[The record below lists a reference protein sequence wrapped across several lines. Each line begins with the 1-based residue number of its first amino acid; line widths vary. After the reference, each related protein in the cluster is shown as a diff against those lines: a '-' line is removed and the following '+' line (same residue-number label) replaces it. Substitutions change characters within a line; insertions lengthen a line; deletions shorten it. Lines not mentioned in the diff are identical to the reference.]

1 MTIQCPACL
10 ENNPIGTNNCQI
22 CGYPLEIFYLDN
34 DKKNDQNTNNTIN
47 FSPHHLKSNT
57 LLLNG
62 RYQIKET
69 LGEGG
74 FGITYKG
81 IYLKNNVIVA
91 IKELWP
97 EKSARV
103 DNNVI
108 WSFNIF
114 PQEKQLQIRKF
125 KLEADN
131 QKKCIHP
138 NIPKIYDCFEEN
150 NTIYIVMEFIEG
162 KSLLKIIENEGILSE
177 SRVKK
182 YFIQVAEALKVIHQN
197 NFLHRDIKPEN
208 IIINPQDQAILIDFG
223 ATKEFIDGIT
233 STMSTVLTR
242 GYAPYEQYS
251 TKSKR
256 FTATDFYA
264 LCASMYELLT
274 GKLPQDAAERVDSIL
289 HNGGKDSLISP
300 RQIRPEISP
309 LMENIIL
316 TGMRIKVEERFQ
328 NAEELIKALQGN
340 FLSPLHKKAQDFMA
354 QNDLIEAIKAYEN
367 CLQNEPNN
375 SQAMVELALVQI
387 HVNPSQAEI
396 TANKAIKLNSHDG
409 RIYGIL
415 GLMSCRQGN
424 WQKAVSD
431 LQKAYQLAPQQ
442 GWIKSN
448 LAWGLGKMG
457 KWQEAEMVINE
468 ALSLDNDCTFSLG
481 VKAWIL
487 MQQKQW
493 KQAIPPAT
501 QAIFKSKQ
509 LNSRNSKELQ
519 GWVYPILIFAL
530 KHAIITKDAQD
541 VERKI
546 DDFCQQIPDN
556 GYSWGLKG
564 WQLAKDGKLNEAI
577 NYFQKATSFS
587 SFPSWVLINQGIT
600 QEKLNQPKNAINT
613 YTQYQQ
619 KFNDN
624 YLVYFRLGTLSANQ
638 KQWLNAQAYLEKVI
652 KLNPNYAPSYHN
664 LAWVLLNIRTVDG
677 DIENSRKVIAN
688 YRQAISLYSAKNSL
702 YAIQLK
708 KKFDDLQ
715 INL

>member
-10 ENNPIGTNNCQI
+10 ENNPIGTTHCQV
-22 CGYPLEIFYLDN
+22 CGYSLIEFYSDN
-34 DKKNDQNTNNTIN
+34 DNKNYRNTSNY
-47 FSPHHLKSNT
+47 SPHHLKQNT
-57 LLLNG
+57 LLFNG
-62 RYQIKET
+62 RYQIQET

-81 IYLKNNVIVA
+81 IYLANKVTVA

-108 WSFNIF
+108 WSFNIS

-131 QKKCIHP
+131 QKKCIHT

-162 KSLLKIIENEGILSE
+162 KSLLKIMENDGFLSE

-182 YFIQVAEALKVIHQN
+182 YFIQVAEALKIIHQN

-208 IIINPQDQAILIDFG
+208 IIINPQDKAILIDFG

-274 GKLPQDAAERVDSIL
+274 GKLPEDAAERVDSIL
-289 HNGGKDSLISP
+289 HNQGKDSLIYP
-300 RQIRPEISP
+300 RQLRPEISP

-328 NAEELIKALQGN
+328 SAEELIKALQGN
-340 FLSPLHKKAQDFMA
+340 FLSPLHKKAQDFLS
-354 QNDLIEAIKAYEN
+354 QNNLIAAIKAYEN
-367 CLQNEPNN
+367 CLINEPNN

-387 HVNPSQAEI
+387 HINPSQAEI
-396 TANKAIKLNSHDG
+396 TANKAIKLNPHDG
-409 RIYGIL
+409 RSYGVL
-415 GLMSCRQGN
+415 GLMACRQGN

-431 LQKAYQLAPQQ
+431 LQKASLLAPQQ
-442 GWIKSN
+442 SWIKSN
-448 LAWGLGKMG
+448 LAWGLGKLG
-457 KWQEAEMVINE
+457 KWQEAETAINQ
-468 ALSLDNDCTFSLG
+468 ALSLDGNCTFSLG

-487 MQQKQW
+487 TQQNQW
-493 KQAIPPAT
+493 KQVISPAT

-509 LNSRNSKELQ
+509 SNNRNSKEVQ

-530 KHAIITKDAQD
+530 KHAVITKNAQD

-546 DDFCQQIPDN
+546 DDFCQQISDS

-564 WQLAKDGKLNEAI
+564 WQSAKNGKLNEGI
-577 NYFQKATSFS
+577 NYSQKAVSFA
-587 SFPSWVLINQGIT
+587 SFPHWVLINQGII
-600 QEKLNQPKNAINT
+600 QEKLNQPKNAINS
-613 YTQYQQ
+613 YTQYLQ
-619 KFNDN
+619 KFDDN
-624 YLVYFRLGTLSANQ
+624 YLVYFRLGTLLANQ
-638 KQWLNAQAYLEKVI
+638 KQWLNAQSYLEKAI
-652 KLNPNYAPSYHN
+652 KLSPNYAPAYHN
-664 LAWVLLNIRTVDG
+664 LAWVLLNIKSADG

-688 YRQAISLYSAKNSL
+688 YRQAISLYSANNSVYSL
-702 YAIQLK
+702 QLK
-708 KKFDDLQ
+708 KQFDDLQ
-715 INL
+715 IKLV